1 MQVRNKERN
10 RLAVQLT
17 TCDLPVSYS
26 GTEEDLLYILDQ
38 VSSSVKVKTITL
50 LSDTIEM
57 NELLIVKYSYPV

>member
-26 GTEEDLLYILDQ
+26 GTEEGLLYILDQ